1 MGSYILRRL
10 LLSIPVILTVACFVF
25 VLLQIAPGDP
35 AEILTG
41 GDATPE
47 DIARL
52 SQAMGLDRPVPL
64 RFAFWIWA
72 LAHGDLGI
80 SFFTKLPVSEMI
92 GQRIAPTFTL
102 MVMTLILSVLIAI
115 PAGALAAWRHDRWS
129 DHLVMALA
137 VLSFSVPPFAV
148 GYLLSWFFGLQLK
161 WLPVQ
166 GYIPFVSGFWLSI
179 KSLIL
184 PAVALSFVF
193 VALIARI
200 TRATLIE
207 TLSQDYIRS
216 ARAKGVPNR
225 TILFKHALKNA
236 AIPIL
241 TVIGSGV
248 ALLVS
253 GAVIIETVFAI
264 PGLGRLTVDAI
275 LRRDYPVIQGVVLL
289 FSFLYIAVNL
299 LVDVLYRAFDPR
311 IKY

>member
-1 MGSYILRRL
+1 M
-10 LLSIPVILTVACFVF
+10 LSIPVMLTVACFVF
-25 VLLQIAPGDP
+25 LLLQIAPGGP

-41 GDATPE
+41 GEATPE
-47 DIARL
+47 EIARL
-52 SQAMGLDRPVPL
+52 SQEMGIDRPVPI
-64 RFAFWIWA
+64 RFVVWIWSI
-72 LAHGDLGI
+72 AHGDLGT
-80 SFFTKLPVSEMI
+80 SFFTRLPVSQMI

-102 MVMTLILSVLIAI
+102 MVMTLILSVSLAI
-115 PAGALAAWRHDRWS
+115 PAGALAAWRHDRWN
-129 DHLVMALA
+129 DRLVMALA
-137 VLSFSVPPFAV
+137 VLCFSVPPFAV
-148 GYLLSWFFGLQLK
+148 GYLLSWFFGLHLR

-166 GYIPFVSGFWLSI
+166 GYVPFGNGLWPSI

-184 PAVALSFVF
+184 PAVALSCVF

-200 TRATLIE
+200 TRATIIE
-207 TLSQDYIRS
+207 TLAQDYIRS

-225 TILFKHALKNA
+225 AILFKHALKNA

-299 LVDVLYRAFDPR
+299 LIDVLYRAFDPR